1 MNKDTVKQNN
11 KNNTYNLRSDIQ
23 DKIKNGF
30 ISFLDDLLEVFPKNK
45 NLFMCRVITH
55 QIDKEDVCEMLYNEL
70 YDYNKIKETEYK
82 HDFINSIYNII
93 FNINFLNYKNKDI
106 TNNIQFKLNDLY
118 NSNNTNNQEYHEEYE
133 CIIKWID
140 MIHYLLKQLKNTQ

>member
-1 MNKDTVKQNN
+1 MEKDIVKQS
-11 KNNTYNLRSDIQ
+11 NTYNLRLDIQ

-45 NLFMCRVITH
+45 NLFMCRVITY
-55 QIDKEDVCEMLYNEL
+55 QIDKEDICEMLYNEL
-70 YDYNKIKETEYK
+70 YSYDKIKYIEYK
-82 HDFINSIYNII
+82 HDYANSIHNSV
-93 FNINFLNYKNKDI
+93 FNINFLNYKNKDL

-118 NSNNTNNQEYHEEYE
+118 NTSKYEEHEEYE

-140 MIHYLLKQLKNTQ
+140 IIHYLLKQLKNTK